1 LKITR
6 RRRKVKNFLLL
17 DGRDFRQ
24 FSGKEKRTK
33 KFIWTKVFEKTEE

>member
-6 RRRKVKNFLLL
+6 RRRKVKNFLL

-24 FSGKEKRTK
+24 FLGKEKRTK

>member
-6 RRRKVKNFLLL
+6 RRRKVKNFFLEW
-17 DGRDFRQ
+17 RDFRQ
-24 FSGKEKRTK
+24 FLGKEKRTK